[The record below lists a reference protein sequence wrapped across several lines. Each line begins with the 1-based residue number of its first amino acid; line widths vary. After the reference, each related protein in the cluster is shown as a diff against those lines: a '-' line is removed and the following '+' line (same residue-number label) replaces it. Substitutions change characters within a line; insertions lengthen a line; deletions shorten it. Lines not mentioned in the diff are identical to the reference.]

1 MKKLLT
7 YGTTIL
13 VTCLG
18 LVFILYSLMISST
31 PPKAAEPP
39 VLSQSPARVYGA
51 VEPAGREVF
60 VSPPLTKEVVQI
72 FVKEGDMVRTGQI
85 LCLLDNDVE
94 RAELAL
100 AQAKVASAEKTIDI
114 TSDDVSRKKT
124 LFTQKVDSEFGYT
137 QSRLKKELD
146 VSNLRVALREVELAT
161 ARLKE
166 LEMTSP
172 IDGRVYK
179 FDVRLGETLTSGD
192 ITRIIVGSPD
202 LWVRFFIES
211 FWMDRVVPG
220 ARYKIYHSETNG
232 YLGSGEVLYRAPYM
246 GRRDFRTED
255 VQERFDT
262 KFQEVVLSF
271 TPEKE
276 GIPIGLSVVA
286 ELVEEKR

>member
-13 VTCLG
+13 VTGLG
-18 LVFILYSLMISST
+18 LVFILYSLMISSA

-39 VLSQSPARVYGA
+39 VLSESPARVYGV

-60 VSPPLTKEVVQI
+60 VSPPVTKEVVQI
-72 FVKEGDMVRTGQI
+72 FVKEGDVVRKGQI

-100 AQAKVASAEKTIDI
+100 AEAKVVSAEKSIDI
-114 TSDDVSRKKT
+114 TSDDMSRKKT
-124 LFTQKVDSEFGYT
+124 LYAQKVDSEFGYT
-137 QSRLKKELD
+137 QARLKKELD
-146 VSNLRVALREVELAT
+146 VSNLRVALQEVELAT

-220 ARYKIYHSETNG
+220 ARYKIYHSETNA

>member
-1 MKKLLT
+1 MKKMLT

-13 VTCLG
+13 VTGLG
-18 LVFILYSLMISST
+18 LVFILYSLMISSA

-39 VLSQSPARVYGA
+39 VLSESPARVYGV

-60 VSPPLTKEVVQI
+60 VSPPVTKEVVQI
-72 FVKEGDMVRTGQI
+72 FVKEGDVVRKGQI

-100 AQAKVASAEKTIDI
+100 AEAKVVSAEKSIDI
-114 TSDDVSRKKT
+114 TSDDMSRKKT
-124 LFTQKVDSEFGYT
+124 LYAQKVDSEFGYT
-137 QSRLKKELD
+137 QARLKKELD
-146 VSNLRVALREVELAT
+146 VSNLRVALQEVELAT

-172 IDGRVYK
+172 VDGRVYK

-211 FWMDRVVPG
+211 FWMDRIIPG

-262 KFQEVVLSF
+262 KYQEVVLSF

>member
-13 VTCLG
+13 VTGLG
-18 LVFILYSLMISST
+18 LVFILYSLMISSA

-39 VLSQSPARVYGA
+39 VLSESPARVYGV

-60 VSPPLTKEVVQI
+60 VSPPVTKEVVQI
-72 FVKEGDMVRTGQI
+72 FVKEGDMVRKGQI

-100 AQAKVASAEKTIDI
+100 AEAKVVSAEKSIDI
-114 TSDDVSRKKT
+114 TSDDMSRKKT
-124 LFTQKVDSEFGYT
+124 LYAQKVDSEFGYT
-137 QSRLKKELD
+137 QARLKKELD
-146 VSNLRVALREVELAT
+146 VSNFRVALQEVELAT

-179 FDVRLGETLTSGD
+179 FDVRLGETLASGD

-211 FWMDRVVPG
+211 FWMDRIIPG

>member
-7 YGTTIL
+7 AITIISI
-13 VTCLG
+13 TGIGLG
-18 LVFILYSLMISST
+18 FILYSLMIASPT
-31 PPKAAEPP
+31 PRAAEPP
-39 VLSQSPARVYGA
+39 VLSESPARVYGA

-60 VSPPLTKEVVQI
+60 VSPPFTKEVVQI
-72 FVKEGDMVRTGQI
+72 FVKEGDTVRKGQV

-100 AQAKVASAEKTIDI
+100 AEAKVASAERAIDI
-114 TSDDVSRKKT
+114 TSDDMSRKKS
-124 LFTQKVDSEFGYT
+124 LYSQKVDSEFGYT

-172 IDGRVYK
+172 VDGKVYK
-179 FDVRLGETLTSGD
+179 FDVRLGETLASGD
-192 ITRIIVGSPD
+192 ISRIIVGSPD

-211 FWMDRVVPG
+211 FWTDRIALG

-232 YLGSGEVLYRAPYM
+232 YLGSGQVLYRAPYM

-271 TPEKE
+271 TPEKDA
-276 GIPIGLSVVA
+276 IPIGLSVVA
-286 ELVEEKR
+286 VLEQDAR

>member
-7 YGTTIL
+7 YGAIIL
-13 VTCLG
+13 ITGLG
-18 LVFILYSLMISST
+18 LSFILYSLMIASS
-31 PPKAAEPP
+31 PPQAAEPP
-39 VLSQSPARVYGA
+39 VLSESPARVYGV

-60 VSPPLTKEVVQI
+60 VSPPVTKEVVQI
-72 FVKEGDMVRTGQI
+72 FVKEGDTVHRGQV

-100 AQAKVASAEKTIDI
+100 AEAKVASAERSIDI
-114 TSDDVSRKKT
+114 TSDDMSRKKT
-124 LFTQKVDSEFGYT
+124 LYSQKVDSEFGYT

-172 IDGRVYK
+172 VDGKVYK
-179 FDVRLGETLTSGD
+179 FDVRLGETLASGD

-211 FWMDRVVPG
+211 FWLDRVALG

-232 YLGSGEVLYRAPYM
+232 YLGSGQVLYRAPYM

-271 TPEKE
+271 TPEKND
-276 GIPIGLSVVA
+276 IPIGLSVVA
-286 ELVEEKR
+286 ELVEEGR

>member
-7 YGTTIL
+7 SATIIL
-13 VTCLG
+13 ITVIG
-18 LVFILYSLMISST
+18 LTFILYSLMISSA

-39 VLSQSPARVYGA
+39 VLSESPARVYGA

-72 FVKEGDMVRTGQI
+72 FVKEGDAVRRGQI
-85 LCLLDNDVE
+85 LCQLDNDVE

-100 AQAKVASAEKTIDI
+100 AEAKVASAEKTIDI
-114 TSDDVSRKKT
+114 TADDMSRKKT
-124 LFTQKVDSEFGYT
+124 LYAQKVDSEFGYT
-137 QSRLKKELD
+137 QARLQKELD
-146 VSNLRVALREVELAT
+146 ISNLRVALREVELAT
-161 ARLKE
+161 THLKE
-166 LEMTSP
+166 LELTSP

-179 FDVRLGETLTSGD
+179 FDVRLGETLAAGD
-192 ITRIIVGSPD
+192 NTRIIVGPRD
-202 LWVRFFIES
+202 LWVRFFVES
-211 FWMDRVVPG
+211 FWMDRITPG
-220 ARYKIYHSETNG
+220 SRYKICHSETNE
-232 YLGSGEVLYRAPYM
+232 YLGSGQVLYKAPYM

-271 TPEKE
+271 TPEKD

-286 ELVEEKR
+286 ELVEEGR

>member
-13 VTCLG
+13 VTGLG
-18 LVFILYSLMISST
+18 LVFILYSLMISSA

-39 VLSQSPARVYGA
+39 VLSESPARVYGV

-60 VSPPLTKEVVQI
+60 VSPPVTKEVVQI
-72 FVKEGDMVRTGQI
+72 FVKEGDVVRKGQI

-94 RAELAL
+94 RAELSL
-100 AQAKVASAEKTIDI
+100 AEAKVVSAEKSIDI
-114 TSDDVSRKKT
+114 TSDDMSRKKT
-124 LFTQKVDSEFGYT
+124 LYAQKVDSEFGYT
-137 QSRLKKELD
+137 QARLKRELD
-146 VSNLRVALREVELAT
+146 VSNLRVALQEVELAT

-211 FWMDRVVPG
+211 FWMDRIIPG
-220 ARYKIYHSETNG
+220 ARYKIYHSETNE

>member
-7 YGTTIL
+7 YGITIL
-13 VTCLG
+13 VTGLG
-18 LVFILYSLMISST
+18 LVFILYSLMISSA

-39 VLSQSPARVYGA
+39 VLSESPARVYGV

-60 VSPPLTKEVVQI
+60 VSPPVTKEVVQI
-72 FVKEGDMVRTGQI
+72 FVKEGDVVRKGQI
-85 LCLLDNDVE
+85 LCQLDNDVE

-100 AQAKVASAEKTIDI
+100 AEAKVVSAEKSIDI
-114 TSDDVSRKKT
+114 TSDDMSRKKT
-124 LFTQKVDSEFGYT
+124 LYAQKVDSEFGYT
-137 QSRLKKELD
+137 QARLKNELD
-146 VSNLRVALREVELAT
+146 VSNLRVALQEVELAT

-211 FWMDRVVPG
+211 FWMDRIIPG
-220 ARYKIYHSETNG
+220 ARYKIYHSETNE
-232 YLGSGEVLYRAPYM
+232 YMGSGEVLYRAPYM

>member
-7 YGTTIL
+7 YGVIIL
-13 VTCLG
+13 ITGLG
-18 LVFILYSLMISST
+18 LSFILYSLMIASS
-31 PPKAAEPP
+31 PPQAAEPP
-39 VLSQSPARVYGA
+39 VLSESPARVYGA

-60 VSPPLTKEVVQI
+60 VSPPVTKEVVQI
-72 FVKEGDMVRTGQI
+72 FVKEGDTVRKGQV

-100 AQAKVASAEKTIDI
+100 AEAKVASAERSIDI
-114 TSDDVSRKKT
+114 TSDDMSRKKT
-124 LFTQKVDSEFGYT
+124 LYSQKVDSEFGYT

-172 IDGRVYK
+172 VDGKVYK
-179 FDVRLGETLTSGD
+179 FDVRLGETLASGD

-211 FWMDRVVPG
+211 FWIDRIAIG
-220 ARYKIYHSETNG
+220 SRYKIYHSETNQ
-232 YLGSGEVLYRAPYM
+232 YLGSGQVLSRAPYM

-271 TPEKE
+271 TAEKND
-276 GIPIGLSVVA
+276 IPIGLSVVA
-286 ELVEEKR
+286 ELVEEGR

>member
-13 VTCLG
+13 VTGLG

-39 VLSQSPARVYGA
+39 VLSESPARVYGA

-100 AQAKVASAEKTIDI
+100 AEAKVVSAEKSIDI
-114 TSDDVSRKKT
+114 TSDDMSRKKT
-124 LFTQKVDSEFGYT
+124 LYAQKVDSEFGYT
-137 QSRLKKELD
+137 QARLKKELD
-146 VSNLRVALREVELAT
+146 VSNLRVALQEVELAT

-192 ITRIIVGSPD
+192 ITRIIVGSHD

-220 ARYKIYHSETNG
+220 SRYKIYHSETNG

>member
-13 VTCLG
+13 VTGLG
-18 LVFILYSLMISST
+18 LVFILYSLMISSA

-39 VLSQSPARVYGA
+39 VLSESPARVYGV

-60 VSPPLTKEVVQI
+60 VSPPVTKEVVQI
-72 FVKEGDMVRTGQI
+72 FVKEGDVVRTGQI

-100 AQAKVASAEKTIDI
+100 AEAKVVSAEKSIDI
-114 TSDDVSRKKT
+114 TSDDMSRKKT
-124 LFTQKVDSEFGYT
+124 LYAQKVDSEFGYT
-137 QSRLKKELD
+137 QARLKRELD
-146 VSNLRVALREVELAT
+146 VSNLRVALQEVELAT

-220 ARYKIYHSETNG
+220 ARYKIYHSETNA

>member
-7 YGTTIL
+7 YGAIIL
-13 VTCLG
+13 ITGLG
-18 LVFILYSLMISST
+18 LSFILYSLMIASS
-31 PPKAAEPP
+31 PPQAAEPP
-39 VLSQSPARVYGA
+39 VLSESPALVYGV

-60 VSPPLTKEVVQI
+60 VSPPVTKEVVQM
-72 FVKEGDMVRTGQI
+72 FVKEGDTVHKGQV

-100 AQAKVASAEKTIDI
+100 AEAKVASAERSIDI
-114 TSDDVSRKKT
+114 TSDDMSRKKT
-124 LFTQKVDSEFGYT
+124 LYSQKVDSEFGYT

-172 IDGRVYK
+172 VDGKVFK
-179 FDVRLGETLTSGD
+179 FDVRLGETLASGD

-211 FWMDRVVPG
+211 FWIDRIAIG
-220 ARYKIYHSETNG
+220 SRYKIYHSETNG
-232 YLGSGEVLYRAPYM
+232 YLGSGQVLSRAPYM

-262 KFQEVVLSF
+262 KFQEVVQ
-271 TPEKE
+271 
-276 GIPIGLSVVA
+276 IGRAHV
-286 ELVEEKR
+286 

>member
-1 MKKLLT
+1 MRKLLT
-7 YGTTIL
+7 YGITII
-13 VTCLG
+13 VVGLG
-18 LVFILYSLMISST
+18 LVFILYSLMIASAT
-31 PPKAAEPP
+31 PKAAEPP
-39 VLSQSPARVYGA
+39 VLSESPARVYGV

-60 VSPPLTKEVVQI
+60 VSPPVTKDVVQI
-72 FVKEGDMVRTGQI
+72 FVKEGDVVRTGQV

-100 AQAKVASAEKTIDI
+100 AQAKVTSAEKTIDI
-114 TSDDVSRKKT
+114 TSDDMSRKKT
-124 LFTQKVDSEFGYT
+124 LYAQKVDSEFGYT
-137 QSRLKKELD
+137 QSRLKKELE
-146 VSNLRVALREVELAT
+146 VSNLRVALQEVELAT

-172 IDGRVYK
+172 IDGKVYK
-179 FDVRLGETLTSGD
+179 FDVRLGETLSSGD
-192 ITRIIVGSPD
+192 ITRIIVGSHD

-211 FWMDRVVPG
+211 FWMDRIVPG

>member
-7 YGTTIL
+7 YGAIIL
-13 VTCLG
+13 ITGLG
-18 LVFILYSLMISST
+18 LSFILYSLMIASS
-31 PPKAAEPP
+31 PPQAAEPP
-39 VLSQSPARVYGA
+39 VLSESPARVYGA

-60 VSPPLTKEVVQI
+60 VSPPVTKEVVQI
-72 FVKEGDMVRTGQI
+72 FVKEGDTVRKGQV

-100 AQAKVASAEKTIDI
+100 AEAKVASAERSIDI
-114 TSDDVSRKKT
+114 TSDDMSRKKT
-124 LFTQKVDSEFGYT
+124 LYSQKVDSEFGYT
-137 QSRLKKELD
+137 QARLKKELD

-172 IDGRVYK
+172 VDGKVYK
-179 FDVRLGETLTSGD
+179 FDVRLGETLASGD

-211 FWMDRVVPG
+211 FWLDRIALG
-220 ARYKIYHSETNG
+220 SRYKIYHSETNQ
-232 YLGSGEVLYRAPYM
+232 YLGSGQVLSRAPYM

-271 TPEKE
+271 TPEKND
-276 GIPIGLSVVA
+276 IPIGLSVVA
-286 ELVEEKR
+286 ELVEEGR

>member
-7 YGTTIL
+7 YGITIL
-13 VTCLG
+13 VTGLG
-18 LVFILYSLMISST
+18 LVFILYSLMISSA

-39 VLSQSPARVYGA
+39 VLSESPARVYGV

-60 VSPPLTKEVVQI
+60 VSPPVTKEVVQI
-72 FVKEGDMVRTGQI
+72 FVKERDVVRKGQI
-85 LCLLDNDVE
+85 LCQLDNDVE

-100 AQAKVASAEKTIDI
+100 AEAKVVSAEKSIDI
-114 TSDDVSRKKT
+114 TSDDMSRKKT
-124 LFTQKVDSEFGYT
+124 LYAQKVDSEFGYT
-137 QSRLKKELD
+137 QARLKNELD
-146 VSNLRVALREVELAT
+146 VSNLRVALQEVELAT

-211 FWMDRVVPG
+211 FWMDRIILG
-220 ARYKIYHSETNG
+220 ARYKIYHSETNE

>member
-13 VTCLG
+13 VTGLG
-18 LVFILYSLMISST
+18 LVFILYSLMISSA

-39 VLSQSPARVYGA
+39 VLSESPARVYGV

-60 VSPPLTKEVVQI
+60 VSPPVTKEVVQI
-72 FVKEGDMVRTGQI
+72 FVKEGDVVRKGQI
-85 LCLLDNDVE
+85 LCQLDNDVE

-100 AQAKVASAEKTIDI
+100 AEAKVVSAEKSIDI
-114 TSDDVSRKKT
+114 TSDDMSRKKT
-124 LFTQKVDSEFGYT
+124 LYAQKVDSEFGYT
-137 QSRLKKELD
+137 QARLKRELD
-146 VSNLRVALREVELAT
+146 VSNLRVALQEVELAT

-211 FWMDRVVPG
+211 FWMDRIIPG
-220 ARYKIYHSETNG
+220 ARYKIYHSETNE

>member
-7 YGTTIL
+7 YGTTIF
-13 VTCLG
+13 VTGLG
-18 LVFILYSLMISST
+18 LVFILYSLMISSA

-39 VLSQSPARVYGA
+39 VLSESPARVYG
-51 VEPAGREVF
+51 VIEPAGREVF
-60 VSPPLTKEVVQI
+60 VSPPVTKEVVQI
-72 FVKEGDMVRTGQI
+72 FVKEGDVVRKGQI

-100 AQAKVASAEKTIDI
+100 AEAKVVSAEKSIDI
-114 TSDDVSRKKT
+114 TSDDMSRKKT
-124 LFTQKVDSEFGYT
+124 LYAQKVDSEFGYT
-137 QSRLKKELD
+137 QARLKKELD
-146 VSNLRVALREVELAT
+146 VSNLRVALQEVELAT

-172 IDGRVYK
+172 VDGRVYK

-211 FWMDRVVPG
+211 FWMDRIIPG

>member
-7 YGTTIL
+7 YGAIIL
-13 VTCLG
+13 ITGLG
-18 LVFILYSLMISST
+18 LGFILYSLMIASS
-31 PPKAAEPP
+31 PPQAAEPP
-39 VLSQSPARVYGA
+39 ILSESPARVYGA

-60 VSPPLTKEVVQI
+60 VSPPATKEVVQI
-72 FVKEGDMVRTGQI
+72 FVKEGDTVRKGQV

-100 AQAKVASAEKTIDI
+100 AEAKVASAERSIDI
-114 TSDDVSRKKT
+114 TSDDMSRKKT
-124 LFTQKVDSEFGYT
+124 LYSQKVDSEFGYT
-137 QSRLKKELD
+137 QSRLKRELD

-172 IDGRVYK
+172 VDGKVYK
-179 FDVRLGETLTSGD
+179 FDVRLGETLASGD
-192 ITRIIVGSPD
+192 ITRIIVGAPD

-211 FWMDRVVPG
+211 FWLDRIAIG

-232 YLGSGEVLYRAPYM
+232 YLGSGQVLYRAPYM

-271 TPEKE
+271 TPEKADV
-276 GIPIGLSVVA
+276 PIGLSVVA
-286 ELVEEKR
+286 ELVEEGR